1 DEELADPDAAT
12 QLKSDVDFD
21 LTPVAGAIDDESDS
35 GSQVIALD
43 TEALDADAPTQLGMG
58 LSPVPFGAEEGEAII
73 TEEAVDAGFGAPALV
88 AEPGVVPGAQQ
99 QPTFPVQ
106 ELPEAP
112 YSVWQVGSL
121 AIVALM
127 IAFTGILMIDVVRN
141 IWSFDQ

>member
-1 DEELADPDAAT
+1 VGGGESGFMLEDDDALQLESDSSSDALELPEDVDVVALDEELADPDAAT
-12 QLKSDVDFD
+12 QLKSDEDFD

-99 QPTFPVQ
+99 QPTFPV
-106 ELPEAP
+106 
-112 YSVWQVGSL
+112 
-121 AIVALM
+121 
-127 IAFTGILMIDVVRN
+127 
-141 IWSFDQ
+141 